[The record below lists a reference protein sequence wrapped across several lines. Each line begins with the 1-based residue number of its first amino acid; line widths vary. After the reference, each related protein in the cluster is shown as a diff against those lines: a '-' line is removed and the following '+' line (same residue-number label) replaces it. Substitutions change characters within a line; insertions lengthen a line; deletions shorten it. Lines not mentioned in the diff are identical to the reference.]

1 MAVSE
6 DVNRDNYLYGEN
18 LNLAMQQ
25 RVLERSQA
33 II

>member
-6 DVNRDNYLYGEN
+6 DVNRDNYIYGEN

-25 RVLERSQA
+25 CVLERSQA